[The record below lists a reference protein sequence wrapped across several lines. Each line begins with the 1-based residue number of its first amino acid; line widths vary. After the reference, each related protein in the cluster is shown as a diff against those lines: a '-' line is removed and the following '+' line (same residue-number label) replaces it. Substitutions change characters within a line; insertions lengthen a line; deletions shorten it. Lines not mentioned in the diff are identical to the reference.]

1 MPNKKSD
8 DAYISRWG
16 MKIEEAVVYL
26 LATAGCGMSTD
37 TLAREINL
45 RELHLRKDGKPVTS
59 EQVYACCM
67 RYKEMFVKD
76 GRLIR
81 LMV

>member
-1 MPNKKSD
+1 M
-8 DAYISRWG
+8 
-16 MKIEEAVVYL
+16 YL
-26 LATAGCGMSTD
+26 LVTDEGGMSTD
-37 TLAREINL
+37 TLAGKIILER
-45 RELHLRKDGKPVTS
+45 HQRKAGKLVMS

-81 LMV
+81 LIV

>member
-1 MPNKKSD
+1 
-8 DAYISRWG
+8 
-16 MKIEEAVVYL
+16 MKIEEAAVYL
-26 LATAGCGMSTD
+26 LSASGCGISTD

-45 RELHLRKDGKPVTS
+45 RKLHLRKDGKPVLS

-76 GRLIR
+76 GWLIR

>member
-1 MPNKKSD
+1 
-8 DAYISRWG
+8 
-16 MKIEEAVVYL
+16 MKIEEAVVFL
-26 LATAGCGMSTD
+26 LSTSGHGMTTD

-45 RELHLRKDGKPVTS
+45 QELYFRKDGKPVTS

>member
-1 MPNKKSD
+1 
-8 DAYISRWG
+8 

-26 LATAGCGMSTD
+26 LAMSGCGMSTD

>member
-1 MPNKKSD
+1 MSNKKSD
-8 DAYISRWG
+8 DADKSRCG

-26 LATAGCGMSTD
+26 LSTAGCGMSTD

>member
-1 MPNKKSD
+1 MTVVD
-8 DAYISRWG
+8 
-16 MKIEEAVVYL
+16 IEYRALKVRIKEAVVYL
-26 LATAGCGMSTD
+26 LVTPWRGMTTD

-67 RYKEMFVKD
+67 R
-76 GRLIR
+76 
-81 LMV
+81 

>member
-1 MPNKKSD
+1 
-8 DAYISRWG
+8 
-16 MKIEEAVVYL
+16 MKIEEAVVFL
-26 LATAGCGMSTD
+26 LSTSGHGMTTD

-45 RELHLRKDGKPVTS
+45 QELHRRKDGKPVTS

>member
-26 LATAGCGMSTD
+26 LSTSGCGMSTD

-45 RELHLRKDGKPVTS
+45 RELHLRKDGKTVTS

>member
-1 MPNKKSD
+1 
-8 DAYISRWG
+8 
-16 MKIEEAVVYL
+16 MKIEEGVVFL
-26 LATAGCGMSTD
+26 LSTSGHGMTTD

-45 RELHLRKDGKPVTS
+45 QELHLRKDGKPVTS

-76 GRLIR
+76 GKLIR